1 MDFAPELLRALVAV
15 KEAGGFTRAA
25 ERLHLTQ
32 SAVSHQI
39 RRLEEQVGSP
49 LFVRTTRKLALTE
62 DGEEFLRHAK
72 QILQAHA
79 ALNRRFQS
87 SALAGSIRF
96 GVPENFLGDQLPLLL
111 SRFARA
117 FPAVRLEAS
126 VSVCQ
131 DFSARIE
138 SGELDLAVAMR
149 RAGET
154 GGTVLR
160 RSRFVWAAA
169 EDFAFPPGSPLPLAL
184 SHPPCLCRT
193 VAIEALSGSGVE
205 WHTGFTSANLHG
217 LRAAMLAGL
226 GASIIAYDEIEPG
239 MKVLEPSYGLPPL
252 PDLEFAL
259 IWSAGGKTPCALE
272 LGRLITDAAK
282 NLGSDVL
289 HRPHPGMAPRPKARA
304 DKLV

>member
-15 KEAGGFTRAA
+15 AETGGFTRAA

-39 RRLEEQVGSP
+39 RRLEEQVGTP
-49 LFVRTTRKLALTE
+49 LFIRTTRKLALTE
-62 DGEEFLRHAK
+62 DGEEFLRHAR

-79 ALNRRFQS
+79 ALSRRFQS

-96 GVPENFLGDQLPLLL
+96 GVPENFLGDELPHLL
-111 SRFARA
+111 SRFARTYS
-117 FPAVRLEAS
+117 AVRLEAS

-160 RSRFVWAAA
+160 RSRYVWAAA
-169 EDFAFPPGSPLPLAL
+169 EDFAVSPGSSLPLAL
-184 SHPPCLCRT
+184 SNPPCLCRA
-193 VAIEALSGSGVE
+193 VAVEALAGSGVE
-205 WHTGFTSANLHG
+205 WHIGFTSANLHG

-226 GASIIAYDEIEPG
+226 GASIIADDEVEPG
-239 MKVLEPSYGLPPL
+239 MKVLAPSYGLPPL

-259 IWSAGGKTPCALE
+259 IWSANGKTPCARE
-272 LGRLITDAAK
+272 LGRLIADAAK
-282 NLGSDVL
+282 RAGGPVL
-289 HRPHPGMAPRPKARA
+289 HRPTRPKALPEA
-304 DKLV
+304 SV

>member
-15 KEAGGFTRAA
+15 EEAGGFTRAA

-39 RRLEEQVGSP
+39 RRLEEQVGRP
-49 LFVRTTRKLALTE
+49 LFTRTTRKLALTE
-62 DGEEFLRHAK
+62 DGEDFLRHAR

-79 ALNRRFQS
+79 ALAQRFRI

-96 GVPENFLGDQLPLLL
+96 GVPENFLGDELPQLLC
-111 SRFARA
+111 RFARA

-138 SGELDLAVAMR
+138 NGELDLAVAMR
-149 RAGET
+149 RAGES

-160 RSRFVWAAA
+160 RQRFVWAAS
-169 EDFAFPPGSPLPLAL
+169 EDFAVPPGASLPLAL
-184 SHPPCLCRT
+184 SNPPCLCRS
-193 VAIEALSGSGVE
+193 VAIESLADTGVE

-226 GASIIAYDEIEPG
+226 GASIIAHDEIEPG
-239 MKVLEPSYGLPPL
+239 MKVLGPAYGLPPL

-259 IWSAGGKTPCALE
+259 IWSPGGKTPCARE
-272 LGRLITDAAK
+272 LGRLIIEATQ
-282 NLGSDVL
+282 G
-289 HRPHPGMAPRPKARA
+289 PGGAVPRRLRQPAARA
-304 DKLV
+304 GTRD

>member
-15 KEAGGFTRAA
+15 AEAGGFTRAA

-39 RRLEEQVGSP
+39 RRLEEQIGVP
-49 LFVRTTRKLALTE
+49 LFIRTTRKLALTE
-62 DGEEFLRHAK
+62 DGEEFLRHAR

-79 ALNRRFQS
+79 ALSQRFQAS
-87 SALAGSIRF
+87 TLAGAIRF
-96 GVPENFLGDQLPLLL
+96 GVPENFLGDELPHLL

-126 VSVCQ
+126 VSLCQ

-149 RAGET
+149 RAGEP

-160 RSRFVWAAA
+160 RSRYVWAAA
-169 EDFAFPPGSPLPLAL
+169 EDFTVPPGSSLPLAL
-184 SHPPCLCRT
+184 SNPPCLCRT
-193 VAIEALSGSGVE
+193 VAIEALAGSGVE
-205 WHTGFTSANLHG
+205 WHIGFTSANLHG

-226 GASIIAYDEIEPG
+226 GASIIAHDELEPG
-239 MKVLEPSYGLPPL
+239 MKILAPSYGLPPL

-259 IWSAGGKTPCALE
+259 IWSANGKMPCSRE
-272 LGRLITDAAK
+272 LGRLIADAARR
-282 NLGSDVL
+282 LGGPVL
-289 HRPHPGMAPRPKARA
+289 NRPAQRKTLA
-304 DKLV
+304 DTPA

>member
-15 KEAGGFTRAA
+15 AEAGGFTRAA

-39 RRLEEQVGSP
+39 RRLEEQVGTP
-49 LFVRTTRKLALTE
+49 LFIRTTRKLALTE
-62 DGEEFLRHAK
+62 DGEEFLRHAR

-79 ALNRRFQS
+79 ALSQRFQAS
-87 SALAGSIRF
+87 TLAGAIRF
-96 GVPENFLGDQLPLLL
+96 GVPENFLGDELPHLL

-126 VSVCQ
+126 VSLCQ

-160 RSRFVWAAA
+160 RSRYVWAAA
-169 EDFAFPPGSPLPLAL
+169 EDFTVPPGSSLPLAL
-184 SHPPCLCRT
+184 SNPPCLCRT
-193 VAIEALSGSGVE
+193 IAIEALAGSGVE
-205 WHTGFTSANLHG
+205 WHIGFTSANLHG

-226 GASIIAYDEIEPG
+226 GASIIAHDELEPG
-239 MKVLEPSYGLPPL
+239 MKVLAPSYGLPPL

-259 IWSAGGKTPCALE
+259 IWSANGKMPCSRE
-272 LGRLITDAAK
+272 LGRLIADAARR
-282 NLGSDVL
+282 LGGPVL
-289 HRPHPGMAPRPKARA
+289 NRPAQRKTLA
-304 DKLV
+304 DTQA

>member
-15 KEAGGFTRAA
+15 AEAGGFTRAA

-39 RRLEEQVGSP
+39 RRLEEQIGAP
-49 LFVRTTRKLALTE
+49 LFIRTTRKLALTE
-62 DGEEFLRHAK
+62 DGEEFLRHAR

-79 ALNRRFQS
+79 ALSQRFQAS
-87 SALAGSIRF
+87 TLAGAIRF
-96 GVPENFLGDQLPLLL
+96 GVPENFLGDELPHLL

-126 VSVCQ
+126 VSLCQ

-149 RAGET
+149 RTGET

-160 RSRFVWAAA
+160 RSRYVWAAA
-169 EDFAFPPGSPLPLAL
+169 EDFMVPPGSSLPLAL
-184 SHPPCLCRT
+184 SNPPCLCRT
-193 VAIEALSGSGVE
+193 VAIEALAGSGVE
-205 WHTGFTSANLHG
+205 WHIGFTSANLHG

-226 GASIIAYDEIEPG
+226 GASIIAHDELEPG
-239 MKVLEPSYGLPPL
+239 MKVLAPSYGLPPL

-259 IWSAGGKTPCALE
+259 IWSANGKMPCSRE
-272 LGRLITDAAK
+272 LGRLIADAARR
-282 NLGSDVL
+282 LGGPVL
-289 HRPHPGMAPRPKARA
+289 NRPAQRRTLA
-304 DKLV
+304 DTPA

>member
-15 KEAGGFTRAA
+15 EEAGGFTRAA

-39 RRLEEQVGSP
+39 RRLEEQVGRP
-49 LFVRTTRKLALTE
+49 LFTRTTRKLALTE
-62 DGEEFLRHAK
+62 DGEEFLRHAR

-79 ALNRRFQS
+79 ALSRRFQS
-87 SALAGSIRF
+87 ASLTGSIRF
-96 GVPENFLGDQLPLLL
+96 GVPENFLGDELPHLL

-160 RSRFVWAAA
+160 RSPYVWAAA
-169 EDFAFPPGSPLPLAL
+169 EDFMVAPGASLPLAL
-184 SHPPCLCRT
+184 SNPPCLCRT
-193 VAIEALSGSGVE
+193 VAIEALAGSDIE

-226 GASIIAYDEIEPG
+226 GASIIASDEVEPG
-239 MKVLEPSYGLPPL
+239 MKVLAPSYGLPPL

-259 IWSAGGKTPCALE
+259 IWSPGGKTPCARE
-272 LGRLITDAAK
+272 LGRLIADAARSF
-282 NLGSDVL
+282 GGPVL
-289 HRPHPGMAPRPKARA
+289 HRPAPPKALA
-304 DKLV
+304 GKLG

>member
-15 KEAGGFTRAA
+15 AEAGGFTRAA

-39 RRLEEQVGSP
+39 RKLEEQIGAP
-49 LFVRTTRKLALTE
+49 LFIRTTRKLALTE
-62 DGEEFLRHAK
+62 DGEEFLRHAR

-79 ALNRRFQS
+79 ALSQRFQAS
-87 SALAGSIRF
+87 TLAGAIRF
-96 GVPENFLGDQLPLLL
+96 GVPENFLGDELPHLL

-126 VSVCQ
+126 VSLCQ

-149 RAGET
+149 RAGEP

-160 RSRFVWAAA
+160 RSRYVWAAA
-169 EDFAFPPGSPLPLAL
+169 EDFTVPPGSSLPLAL
-184 SHPPCLCRT
+184 SNPPCLCRT
-193 VAIEALSGSGVE
+193 VAIEALAGSGVE
-205 WHTGFTSANLHG
+205 WHIGFTSANLHG

-226 GASIIAYDEIEPG
+226 GASIIAHDELEPG
-239 MKVLEPSYGLPPL
+239 MKVLAPSYGLPPL

-259 IWSAGGKTPCALE
+259 IWSANGKMPCSRE
-272 LGRLITDAAK
+272 LGRLIADAARR
-282 NLGSDVL
+282 LGGPVL
-289 HRPHPGMAPRPKARA
+289 NRPAQRRTLA
-304 DKLV
+304 DTQV

>member
-15 KEAGGFTRAA
+15 AEAGRFTRAA

-39 RRLEEQVGSP
+39 RRLEDQVGTP
-49 LFVRTTRKLALTE
+49 LFIRTTRKLALTE
-62 DGEEFLRHAK
+62 DGEEFLRHAR

-79 ALNRRFQS
+79 ALSQRFQS
-87 SALAGSIRF
+87 STLAGSIRF
-96 GVPENFLGDQLPLLL
+96 GVPENFLGDELPHLL

-126 VSVCQ
+126 VSLCQ

-149 RAGET
+149 RAGEP

-160 RSRFVWAAA
+160 RSRYVWAAA
-169 EDFAFPPGSPLPLAL
+169 EDFTVPPGSSLPLAL
-184 SHPPCLCRT
+184 SNPPCLCRT
-193 VAIEALSGSGVE
+193 VAIEALAGSSVE
-205 WHTGFTSANLHG
+205 WHIGFTSANLHG

-226 GASIIAYDEIEPG
+226 GASIIAHDELEPG
-239 MKVLEPSYGLPPL
+239 MKILAPSYGLPPL

-259 IWSAGGKTPCALE
+259 IWSASGKMPCSRE
-272 LGRLITDAAK
+272 LGRLIADAARR
-282 NLGSDVL
+282 LGGPVL
-289 HRPHPGMAPRPKARA
+289 NRPAQRRTLA
-304 DKLV
+304 DTPA

>member
-15 KEAGGFTRAA
+15 AEAGGFTRAA

-39 RRLEEQVGSP
+39 RRLEEQVGTP
-49 LFVRTTRKLALTE
+49 LFIRTTRKLALTE
-62 DGEEFLRHAK
+62 DGEEFLRHAR

-79 ALNRRFQS
+79 ALSQRFQAS
-87 SALAGSIRF
+87 TLAGAIRF
-96 GVPENFLGDQLPLLL
+96 GVPENFLGDELPHLL

-126 VSVCQ
+126 VSLCQ

-160 RSRFVWAAA
+160 RSRYVWAAA
-169 EDFAFPPGSPLPLAL
+169 EDFTVPPGSSLPLAL
-184 SHPPCLCRT
+184 SNPPCLCRT
-193 VAIEALSGSGVE
+193 VAIEALAGSGVE
-205 WHTGFTSANLHG
+205 WHIGFTSANLHG

-226 GASIIAYDEIEPG
+226 GASIIAHDELEPG
-239 MKVLEPSYGLPPL
+239 MKVLAPSYGLPPL

-259 IWSAGGKTPCALE
+259 IWSANGKMPCSRE
-272 LGRLITDAAK
+272 LGRLIADAARR
-282 NLGSDVL
+282 LGGPVL
-289 HRPHPGMAPRPKARA
+289 NRPAQRKTLA
-304 DKLV
+304 DTQA

>member
-15 KEAGGFTRAA
+15 AEAGGFTRAA

-39 RRLEEQVGSP
+39 RRLEEQVGTP
-49 LFVRTTRKLALTE
+49 LFIRTTRKLALTE
-62 DGEEFLRHAK
+62 DGEEFLRHAR

-79 ALNRRFQS
+79 ALSQRFQS
-87 SALAGSIRF
+87 STLAGSIRF
-96 GVPENFLGDQLPLLL
+96 GVPENFLGDELPHLL

-126 VSVCQ
+126 VSLCQ

-149 RAGET
+149 RAGEP

-160 RSRFVWAAA
+160 RSRYVWAAA
-169 EDFAFPPGSPLPLAL
+169 EDFTVPPGSSLPLAL
-184 SHPPCLCRT
+184 SNPPCLCRT
-193 VAIEALSGSGVE
+193 VAIEALAGSSVE
-205 WHTGFTSANLHG
+205 WHIGFTSANLHG

-226 GASIIAYDEIEPG
+226 GASIIAHDELEPG
-239 MKVLEPSYGLPPL
+239 MKILAPSYGLPPL

-259 IWSAGGKTPCALE
+259 IWSVSGKMPCSRE
-272 LGRLITDAAK
+272 LGRLIADAARR
-282 NLGSDVL
+282 LGGPVL
-289 HRPHPGMAPRPKARA
+289 NRPAQRRTLAETQA
-304 DKLV
+304 

>member
-15 KEAGGFTRAA
+15 AEAGGFTRAA

-39 RRLEEQVGSP
+39 RRLEDQVGTP
-49 LFVRTTRKLALTE
+49 LFIRTTRKLALTE
-62 DGEEFLRHAK
+62 DGEEFLRHAR

-79 ALNRRFQS
+79 ALSRRFQS
-87 SALAGSIRF
+87 STLAGSIRF
-96 GVPENFLGDQLPLLL
+96 GVPENFLGDELAQML

-117 FPAVRLEAS
+117 YPAVRLEAS

-160 RSRFVWAAA
+160 RSHYVWAAA
-169 EDFAFPPGSPLPLAL
+169 EGFAVPPGSSLPLAL
-184 SHPPCLCRT
+184 SNPPCLCRT
-193 VAIEALSGSGVE
+193 VAIEALAGSAVE
-205 WHTGFTSANLHG
+205 WHIGFTSANLHG

-226 GASIIAYDEIEPG
+226 GASIIAHDEVEPG
-239 MKVLEPSYGLPPL
+239 MTVLAPSYGLPPL

-259 IWSAGGKTPCALE
+259 IWSAGGKTPCARE
-272 LGRLITDAAK
+272 LGRLIADAARR
-282 NLGSDVL
+282 LGGPML
-289 HRPHPGMAPRPKARA
+289 HRPARLA
-304 DKLV
+304 VLAGNPV